1 MKKIYL
7 LITIAVLTF
16 IAACKKDNTIG
27 ADLLPSDDLLN
38 AKFSDT
44 FSLNVKTLDDVA
56 LRTDKLSRN
65 YLGVITDAK
74 FGFQKASIAMELDR
88 PTNIFDDT
96 LGPFLVD
103 SVVLLLKYNSIYG
116 DTLTNQSFWVNP
128 LATAI
133 NESQSY
139 LSNFN
144 PVITATVGTLN
155 NYLYT
160 PTRNPVQT
168 SATDT
173 TGIVGLLRIKLND
186 AFGQQ
191 IMNLGQN
198 TLRDST
204 LFKNAFNGILV
215 ENTNTYGNAM
225 AEIDLA
231 SVYSSLN
238 IYYKNKYGV
247 TKQSKLFPNLY
258 RAVNGSITTQ
268 TNSVNIF
275 SKTLSPT
282 VNTVIGSGQTSD
294 SINYLL
300 GQGGTLIKIN
310 LPTLANLGKVAVN
323 KAVLQ
328 ITQIIPNTQTSFE
341 TPYNLALLKRNTT
354 TGELELLPTSNVT
367 NTHNTALEDIGYID
381 SIATDLAGN
390 KMVRYSIKMTKYIQN
405 ISKGIE
411 TNTDLYIATYKSGGT
426 DGSTNILSVYN
437 VLKYPYIV
445 PFSYNPTRFIFAGS
459 NYSDNRYK
467 MKLNLTYTEIK

>member
-1 MKKIYL
+1 
-7 LITIAVLTF
+7 
-16 IAACKKDNTIG
+16 
-27 ADLLPSDDLLN
+27 
-38 AKFSDT
+38 
-44 FSLNVKTLDDVA
+44 
-56 LRTDKLSRN
+56 
-65 YLGVITDAK
+65 
-74 FGFQKASIAMELDR
+74 
-88 PTNIFDDT
+88 
-96 LGPFLVD
+96 
-103 SVVLLLKYNSIYG
+103 
-116 DTLTNQSFWVNP
+116 
-128 LATAI
+128 
-133 NESQSY
+133 
-139 LSNFN
+139 
-144 PVITATVGTLN
+144 
-155 NYLYT
+155 
-160 PTRNPVQT
+160 
-168 SATDT
+168 
-173 TGIVGLLRIKLND
+173 
-186 AFGQQ
+186 
-191 IMNLGQN
+191 MNLGQN